1 MSTKFGR
8 IPEYDPFSVDWKEY
22 SEQLEQFFLAN
33 DVDTSEKKRAILLSS
48 CGSAAYSLFR
58 NLVAPAAPKDKTFEQ
73 LIEVMETH
81 QNPTPSIIV
90 EHFKFYKRDR
100 ELTETVSTYISEL
113 KKLSRT
119 CDFGTGLNDMLRDR
133 LVCGIHNDRIQ
144 PITI

>member
-1 MSTKFGR
+1 MIYYTNLVFNNSVFLGLPHWRRGKMSTKFGR

-90 EHFKFYKRDR
+90 ERFKFYKRDR
-100 ELTETVSTYISEL
+100 ELTEPYPPTYRS
-113 KKLSRT
+113 
-119 CDFGTGLNDMLRDR
+119 
-133 LVCGIHNDRIQ
+133 
-144 PITI
+144 